1 MGIDTL
7 YFIYYDELM
16 FINKLFN
23 TKIKL
28 QIIQEESM
36 SEEKKIMDEH
46 LMFASG
52 QFKKLHKKNLSIPL
66 TLYQL

>member
-1 MGIDTL
+1 
-7 YFIYYDELM
+7 M

-28 QIIQEESM
+28 QIIQQEVMTS
-36 SEEKKIMDEH
+36 EKKIMDEH
-46 LMFASG
+46 LLFASS
-52 QFKKLHKKNLSIPL
+52 QFRKLHKKNLSIPL

>member
-1 MGIDTL
+1 
-7 YFIYYDELM
+7 M

-46 LMFASG
+46 LIFASS